1 MEFNGYYPTTIQAKD
16 PASPPSLPA
25 YCSTSS
31 IPSYSYPAPSQS
43 YGAQEANSGVHQPI
57 DAILESKYLPVVTK
71 DPLQDFLTV
80 KKSVLSSSA
89 EDILGLIYE
98 RNSLKYEN
106 LRRITYESVHWGSQL
121 RELGDWNVGVF
132 KDIDKTRGAIE
143 KEIAGLERERRMEEI
158 NCWRD
163 ITRLKGEL
171 RETMQ
176 DFNMEKR
183 KEQFFTPAPN

>member
-1 MEFNGYYPTTIQAKD
+1 MEFNGYYTTTLQAEN
-16 PASPPSLPA
+16 PASPPSLPP
-25 YCSTSS
+25 YPISPN
-31 IPSYSYPAPSQS
+31 PSYSFPAPSQS
-43 YGAQEANSGVHQPI
+43 YGVSDTNSDLAQPI
-57 DAILESKYLPVVTK
+57 DAVLEGTNAHTAAN

-80 KKSVLSSSA
+80 KKRVLGSSA
-89 EDILGLIYE
+89 EDILGLIYQ
-98 RNSLKYEN
+98 RQSLKYEN
-106 LRRITYESVHWGSQL
+106 LTRITYESAHWGSQL
-121 RELGDWNVGVF
+121 RELGDWNIGVF
-132 KDIDKTRGAIE
+132 KDIDKTRGSIE